1 VAEGVPPV
9 GRRRTLATIAAASAA
24 LAVATVPMFLFGALS
39 GSIGAELGFGTAQ
52 AGAVVTTFFLAAAV
66 TAVPLGRVTESLGG
80 RRAMRLGV
88 VTSAVGC
95 ALVGTVA
102 ANWWHFALVLGIVGG
117 VLPFVD
123 TGAARTFT
131 TAVTARRRG
140 AAFGIKEASV
150 PFASML
156 AGLAV
161 PAVAGT
167 AGWRAAFLAAA
178 AVGPLAWA
186 ALAVVPPAAPPEP
199 HGDGRRTGPRSL
211 RTGRR
216 ARRTGPRS
224 LRTGRRARRTGPRPG
239 RAALPRAVPVL
250 AVGFALAGGAAA
262 AAVAF
267 LVPAAVAVGMSP
279 AAAGTA
285 LAVASAGS
293 IVARLV
299 AGLAADR
306 HPHGVGALLVVGMAL
321 GALGALVLA
330 LGRPGWPIVVAAAL
344 TLTAGWGWTG
354 LGFTALVRLAP
365 ETPAAAAGVG
375 LTGLAVG
382 GTVGPLLFGVV
393 VGAAGAYAWG
403 WTTLAASFGLGA
415 AAVAI
420 ALAGTRPGGRSP
432 ASRST
437 PPAAA
442 DPREAAADP

>member
-102 ANWWHFALVLGIVGG
+102 ADWWHLAVLLGIVGG

-186 ALAVVPPAAPPEP
+186 ALAVVPPAAAAAP
-199 HGDGRRTGPRSL
+199 HGGGRQIGPRPARTGS
-211 RTGRR
+211 
-216 ARRTGPRS
+216 
-224 LRTGRRARRTGPRPG
+224 RPG

-267 LVPAAVAVGMSP
+267 LVPAAVAVGMTP

-306 HPHGVGALLVVGMAL
+306 HPHAVGALLVVGMAL

-330 LGRPGWPIVVAAAL
+330 LGRPGWPIVVASAL

-403 WTTLAASFGLGA
+403 WTTLAAAFGLGA
-415 AAVAI
+415 AAVAV

-442 DPREAAADP
+442 DPRGAATDARGAATDPRRAATDPRGPAGDP